1 MKPMSKDFYL
11 MNLAEQ
17 EVYLSKRLAKVHE
30 LEDKVKNMLKQVR
43 GGMKIK
49 AAIEERP
56 DLEYDMQQLKQGEG
70 I

>member
-1 MKPMSKDFYL
+1 
-11 MNLAEQ
+11 
-17 EVYLSKRLAKVHE
+17 VHE
-30 LEDKVKNMLKQVR
+30 LEDRVKNMLKTVR

-56 DLEYDMQQLKQGEG
+56 DLEYDIQQLKQGEA